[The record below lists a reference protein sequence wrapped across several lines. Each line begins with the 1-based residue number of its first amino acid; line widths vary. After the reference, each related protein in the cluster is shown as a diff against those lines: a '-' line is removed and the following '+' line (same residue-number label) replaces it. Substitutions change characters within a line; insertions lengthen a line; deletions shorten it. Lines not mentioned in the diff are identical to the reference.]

1 MILPKLSVIMPVFNA
16 ELYLQESIQS
26 VVNQTFVDFELV
38 ILNDN
43 SSDGSKNIILDFQKK
58 DARIVYH
65 EFQTNQGPAVL
76 RNFGID
82 NSKGS
87 YIAFNDADDI
97 SLPSRFYEQVLFL
110 DKNPNIGVCGSN
122 YVTFGANLKQKLV
135 KKPQKS
141 EDIRLKFLTF
151 NCIGNSTVMLKKSC
165 LGSIRLNPKFI
176 TCEDYNF
183 WSELVLVTD
192 FFNLKKPLVKYRV
205 HDNSLSNANLDKF
218 EINDN
223 KIAVCLATNLF
234 QIPEHEVDDI
244 MILDIFKYKK
254 KSSTYQLTQLLLY
267 SKKIIL
273 WNEKSKKVN
282 PKQLQNRLNY
292 LLTKSIKNGAIDFQ
306 FLNSVAN
313 LNNDYFTNL
322 RFYQKINFYFKAI
335 FASKA

>member
-16 ELYLQESIQS
+16 DLYLQESIQS
-26 VVNQTFVDFELV
+26 VLNQTFVDFELL

-58 DARIVYH
+58 DSRIIYH

-97 SLPSRFYEQVLFL
+97 SLPIRFERQVLFL

-122 YVTFGANLKQKLV
+122 YVTFGVNLKQKLV
-135 KKPQKS
+135 KKPQKP

-165 LGSIRLNPKFI
+165 LRSIRLNPKYI

-192 FFNLKKPLVKYRV
+192 FYNLKKPLVRYRL
-205 HDNSLSNANLDKF
+205 HENSLSTANLDKF

-223 KIAVCLATNLF
+223 KITVCLAANLF
-234 QIPEHEVDDI
+234 QIPEHEVDDT

-254 KSSTYQLTQLLLY
+254 KSSTHQLAQLLIY
-267 SKKIIL
+267 SKKIVL

-282 PKQLQNRLNY
+282 PKQLQNRLLY
-292 LLTKSIKNGAIDFQ
+292 
-306 FLNSVAN
+306 
-313 LNNDYFTNL
+313 
-322 RFYQKINFYFKAI
+322 R
-335 FASKA
+335 